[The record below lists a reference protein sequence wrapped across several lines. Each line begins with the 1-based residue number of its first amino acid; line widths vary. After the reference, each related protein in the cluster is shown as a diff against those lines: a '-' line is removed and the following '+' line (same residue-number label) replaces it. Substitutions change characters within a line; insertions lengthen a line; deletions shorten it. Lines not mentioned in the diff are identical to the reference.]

1 MIRRPPR
8 STLFPYTTLFRSRQG
23 REERVRVLH
32 GGKCY
37 TSPSMRD
44 RVTRFADVAG
54 AASRCRGPLVLEQ
67 LARSHPQ
74 RATQALDR
82 IGSNQAEP
90 PTRPGEPVNGVQAE
104 AGELGQAIG
113 RHTLR
118 LQQLPQPQAQQASTA
133 IADFPAPILWHIAS
147 LLYMTRRAIIV
158 LYIL

>member
-1 MIRRPPR
+1 M
-8 STLFPYTTLFRSRQG
+8 
-23 REERVRVLH
+23 LH
-32 GGKCY
+32 E
-37 TSPSMRD
+37 PLHED
-44 RVTRFADVAG
+44 RVTRFADGAR

-133 IADFPAPILWHIAS
+133 IADFLAPILRHLAS
-147 LLYMTRRAIIV
+147 LLYITRLVIIV
-158 LYIL
+158 PYIL